1 MKKLIA
7 IVLMLSL
14 SFALLTAC
22 DTSAAGTS
30 AASTDVSSK
39 AAAPAAAGM
48 ADGTLGAMVDPN
60 DEYIVVNC
68 LNNIEY
74 FNAHKYG
81 WEMAGKL
88 FGVKTSWVGP
98 MDDDVSAMVSAFD
111 SAVAKKPAGI
121 AVWGF
126 DTALQ
131 PSIDAAMAAGIP
143 VVTFVGDI
151 KDSQRLSYVG
161 SSQYDIGFNGAKLY
175 AESIGGTGKIAIMT
189 LPGNQMFEERQKGF
203 EDAFAEYPG
212 ITIAGYG
219 DTKADTVTAVSA
231 AKDLLNSNPDLVG
244 FVCTDSTGA
253 IGASTAVEELGLKGK
268 VDILGMD
275 RNTDI
280 LQMIKDG
287 TITASIVQDDVSM
300 SYWAMLTLISAKY
313 VNIPLTSD
321 NAAAGAKVSPINIY
335 TSVNLVTADN
345 ADYYLKANEL
355 YATNGF

>member
-1 MKKLIA
+1 MRKLLA
-7 IVLMLSL
+7 LVLVLCLGTAALSGCG
-14 SFALLTAC
+14 SASASTS
-22 DTSAAGTS
+22 DTS
-30 AASTDVSSK
+30 ST
-39 AAAPAAAGM
+39 AAAG
-48 ADGTLGAMVDPN
+48 AAATAAGAFGAQIDPN
-60 DEYIVVNC
+60 DEYIFVCC

-81 WEMAGKL
+81 WKMAGDL

-98 MDDDVSAMVSAFD
+98 MDDDVSALVSAFD
-111 SAVAKKPAGI
+111 SAVAKHPAGI

-126 DTALQ
+126 DPSLQ
-131 PSIDAAMAAGIP
+131 PSIDAAIAAGIN
-143 VVTFVGDI
+143 VVTCVGDI
-151 KDSQRLSYVG
+151 SDSDRLTYVG
-161 SSQYDIGFNGAKLY
+161 SSQYDIGYNGGKLY
-175 AESIGGTGKIAIMT
+175 AESIGGQGKVAIMT

-203 EDAFAEYPG
+203 EDAFANYPG
-212 ITIAGYG
+212 IEIVGYG

-231 AKDLLNSNPDLVG
+231 AKDILNNNPDLTG

-253 IGASTAVEELGLKGK
+253 IGASTAVQELGMQGK

-275 RNTDI
+275 RNSDI

-287 TITASIVQDDVSM
+287 TITGSIVQDDVSM
-300 SYWAMLTLISAKY
+300 SYWAMLSLITAKY

-321 NAAAGAKVSPINIY
+321 NAAAGVQVAPNNIY
-335 TSVNLVTADN
+335 TSVNMVTKDN